1 MTCNKKKKTQA
12 VDFNLFCPDCSCV
25 FFFFRS
31 VNFCL
36 LSSSQLAV
44 LSFLSRWQVRR
55 LGGGADDLQLLL
67 VATAVGFAAGGRRR
81 CCTGRGSRGWSVVEV
96 DGEGI
101 DEVRKLL
108 NLQ

>member
-1 MTCNKKKKTQA
+1 LILIYSVQI
-12 VDFNLFCPDCSCV
+12 VRV
-25 FFFFRS
+25 FFFFGS

-44 LSFLSRWQVRR
+44 LSFFSRWQVWR
-55 LGGGADDLQLLL
+55 LGGGGADDLQLLL